1 LYALDDL
8 LSMKRMPKSHG
19 TKIPALLFARVAL
32 PFVWLLFVI
41 CTPLQASEA
50 DHSRPGRQ
58 EPGLPFAVSDF
69 DGDNKPDLARVHSSE
84 TVANSTRYSIDIE
97 LSSGSRQNVVLT
109 APFGGL
115 RLESRDVNGDH
126 FPDVI
131 VSTSWTGAP
140 VAVLLNDGL
149 GNFKS
154 FDPAVFP
161 GAFET
166 NVSSFDPPANPE
178 VAGAATIFLR
188 TSSGESKQAGSTHV
202 ARDDLG
208 SVELRAERLRSLRSR
223 DSFSGRAPPAFFL

>member
-1 LYALDDL
+1 
-8 LSMKRMPKSHG
+8 MNRIPKSHG
-19 TKIPALLFARVAL
+19 TKIATSLFAHVAL

-50 DHSRPGRQ
+50 DHYRQGRQ

-69 DGDNKPDLARVHSSE
+69 DGDNKPDLARVHFSE

-154 FDPAVFP
+154 FDPAAFP

-166 NVSSFDPPANPE
+166 SDCSFDPLANPE
-178 VAGAATIFLR
+178 GDGAAAIFHR
-188 TSSGESKQAGSTHV
+188 SSSSESKQVRSTH
-202 ARDDLG
+202 ASRDDLG
-208 SVELRAERLRSLRSR
+208 SVELRPERHRSLRSR
-223 DSFSGRAPPAFFL
+223 DSFSGRAPPTFLL

>member
-1 LYALDDL
+1 
-8 LSMKRMPKSHG
+8 MKRIPKSYVP
-19 TKIPALLFARVAL
+19 KVAAPLFARIAL
-32 PFVWLLFVI
+32 PVVWLLFVF

-50 DHSRPGRQ
+50 DHSRQGRQ

-84 TVANSTRYSIDIE
+84 TIANSTRYSIDIE

-131 VSTSWTGAP
+131 VSTSWTGVP

-149 GNFKS
+149 GNFKR

-166 NVSSFDPPANPE
+166 SDSSFDLPANPE
-178 VAGAATIFLR
+178 DDGAATALPR
-188 TSSGESKQAGSTHV
+188 SSWGESKQAGSTHT
-202 ARDDLG
+202 ARGDLG
-208 SVELRAERLRSLRSR
+208 RVELRPEQPRSLRCR
-223 DSFSGRAPPAFFL
+223 DSFSGRAPPTFFP